1 MTKLQI
7 KEKLKELP
15 ELPGVYI
22 MRNADDEI
30 IYVGKAISL
39 KKRVRQYFDNSKN
52 KGAKVLAMVN
62 NIDHFEYIIVQNEVE
77 ALVLESNL
85 IKKNRPKYN
94 IVLRDDKQ
102 YPYIKICNEKYP
114 RIKKVRQVSKDGS
127 KYFGPFPDAYA
138 VNDAIDLF
146 HLYYPFRTCNLN
158 FDKGASLDRPCLN
171 YFIKKCNGPCV
182 GKEDEKEYLD
192 HMKDVENFLANK
204 DDKIP
209 NWILEKMSEES
220 KKLNFEMAAKY
231 RDYYRALSVISEKQ
245 NVTETNGDDMD
256 IIAMSKG
263 MNTIIVQVFFMR
275 QGKIVDRQHYF
286 IKNDFMERDSEI
298 ISSFI
303 KQFYLDILYIPR
315 EILVQTLPNDIDS
328 ISEFLTNKRKTK
340 VTIHEPKIGKKREL
354 VDMAARNAL
363 DMRIKHDK
371 RVEKKERKR
380 SSGISQLKEIL
391 GLEDVFRLEAYDISN
406 ISGVRS
412 VGSMVVFEDGI
423 PMPKEYRKF
432 KIKTVEGPN
441 DCASHKEVLT
451 RRLKQGIEEKSK
463 GNTQTGF
470 GSLPDL
476 ILMDGGK
483 GQVNIAK
490 GVLNELGL
498 NIEIAGLVKDDK
510 HTTRAIIYNNE
521 EIPINRRDPVYKL
534 IYEIQE
540 EAHRFAINY
549 YRKLMQNTMK
559 TSELDNIKGVGKKT
573 RKNLYTHF
581 KTISNIK
588 KASVEELMEVPLVG
602 KSQALEIYK
611 YFRLK
616 G

>member
-22 MRNADDEI
+22 MRNANDEI

-171 YFIKKCNGPCV
+171 YFIKKCKGPCV
-182 GKEDEKEYLD
+182 GKEDEKEYLE

-256 IIAMSKG
+256 IISMSKG
-263 MNTIIVQVFFMR
+263 MNTIIIQVFFMR

-286 IKNDFMERDSEI
+286 IKNDFMEKDSEI

-315 EILVQTLPNDIDS
+315 EILVQTVPNDIDS
-328 ISEFLTNKRKTK
+328 IIEFLTNKRKTK

-441 DCASHKEVLT
+441 DYASHKEVLT

-490 GVLNELGL
+490 SVLNELGL

-521 EIPINRRDPVYKL
+521 EISINRRDPVYKL

-549 YRKLMQNTMK
+549 HRKLMQNTMK

>member
-182 GKEDEKEYLD
+182 GKEDEEEYLD

-315 EILVQTLPNDIDS
+315 EILVQTLPNDVDS
-328 ISEFLTNKRKTK
+328 ISEFLTNKRKAK

-380 SSGISQLKEIL
+380 SSGINQLKEIL
-391 GLEDVFRLEAYDISN
+391 GLEDLFRLEAYDISN

-441 DCASHKEVLT
+441 DYASHREVLT
-451 RRLKQGIEEKSK
+451 RRLKKGMEEKSK

-490 GVLNELGL
+490 GVLNDLGI

-521 EIPINRRDPVYKL
+521 EIQINRRDPVYKL

-549 YRKLMQNTMK
+549 HRKLMQNTMK
-559 TSELDNIKGVGKKT
+559 TSELENIKGVGKKT

>member
-52 KGAKVLAMVN
+52 KGAKVLAMVD

-171 YFIKKCNGPCV
+171 YFIKKCKGPCV

-286 IKNDFMERDSEI
+286 IKNDFMEKDSEI

-315 EILVQTLPNDIDS
+315 EILVQTLPNDNDS
-328 ISEFLTNKRKTK
+328 ISEFLTNKRKAK

-441 DCASHKEVLT
+441 DYASHKEVLT

-490 GVLNELGL
+490 SVLNELGL

-549 YRKLMQNTMK
+549 HRKLMQNTMK

>member
-22 MRNADDEI
+22 MRNAYDEI

-441 DCASHKEVLT
+441 DYASHKEVLT
-451 RRLKQGIEEKSK
+451 RRLKQGIKEKSK

-490 GVLNELGL
+490 SVLNELGL

-549 YRKLMQNTMK
+549 HRKLMQNTMK

>member
-52 KGAKVLAMVN
+52 KGAKVLAMVS

-171 YFIKKCNGPCV
+171 YFIKKCKGPCV

-263 MNTIIVQVFFMR
+263 MNTIIIQVFFMR

-286 IKNDFMERDSEI
+286 IKNDFMEKDSEI

-340 VTIHEPKIGKKREL
+340 VTIHEPKIGKKKEL

-441 DCASHKEVLT
+441 DYASHKEVLT

-490 GVLNELGL
+490 SVLNELGL

-549 YRKLMQNTMK
+549 HRKLMQNTMK

-588 KASVEELMEVPLVG
+588 KASIEELMEVPLVG